1 MKLCDI
7 ETEVNKNLMETVRN
21 YVKKYRNE
29 HMDRKLKVDMID
41 VINEC

>member
-1 MKLCDI
+1 MKLCEI
-7 ETEVNKNLMETVRN
+7 ETEGNKNLMETVRN

-29 HMDRKLKVDMID
+29 HMDRKLKADITD